1 MALKRSE
8 LSSKDEFIANRK
20 YGYIYK
26 LVNLYAENFTDWIV
40 VSHTE
45 CGKHVKTRSGKARV
59 LATIWLPIVNSDG
72 EEVYIYL
79 ARNVS
84 SGEPVLVECG
94 SVLGWL
100 DYYESG
106 PGEISKEEVIRRI
119 DNIVS
124 TFDDVRL
131 NGLSMECKFDEFDAE
146 SFAYAFGQMIQVIST
161 LNGIGMFF
169 ARQDQ

>member
-1 MALKRSE
+1 MVLKRSE
-8 LSSKDEFIANRK
+8 MSSKDKFIANRR

-26 LVNLYAENFTDWIV
+26 LVGLYAESFTDWIV

-45 CGKHVKTRSGKARV
+45 CGKHVKTKGGKARV
-59 LATIWLPIVNSDG
+59 LATIWLPIVNSEG

-106 PGEISKEEVIRRI
+106 HGKLSKEEVIRRI
-119 DNIVS
+119 ENIVS
-124 TFDDVRL
+124 TFDDVEL
-131 NGLSMECKFDEFDAE
+131 NGLSLEREFDEFNAE
-146 SFAYAFGQMIQVIST
+146 SFAFAFGQMIQVISM
-161 LNGIGMFF
+161 LNGVGMFF
-169 ARQDQ
+169 ARQEQ